1 MTTATETP
9 PIVAPAVASPATPVA
24 APALSSL
31 SAPMND
37 GKAAVVVA
45 AAPAPAAVAP
55 VVAAAAKPAEPAA
68 IKPETVVAAATPP
81 ATDSKPVE
89 ITLKAPEGSPL
100 SAEDIAGIQSFA
112 KDNGLS
118 QAQAEKIMARDIS
131 GRTAASA
138 QIQAQADAASAKW
151 RADSEAHPV
160 IGGANLKATVA
171 EAQRAL
177 AHLLPADRRQAIA
190 DSPYANHPDLL
201 LLLKNAAALLPKED
215 VVHPGSADS
224 TKSGPVNPAH
234 TIYAKF
240 APKG

>member
-55 VVAAAAKPAEPAA
+55 VVAAAAKPAEV
-68 IKPETVVAAATPP
+68 KPEAVVAAATPV
-81 ATDSKPVE
+81 TDSKPVE
-89 ITLKAPEGSPL
+89 IVLKAPDGSPL
-100 SAEDIAGIQSFA
+100 SAEDLAGIQTFA